1 MLGFDSKINVSSM
14 SIGIIETNEI
24 AISDNGQTQIAHSE
38 LTKKVIA
45 TVIENTQIYSYVLP
59 DNTSEK
65 LAEGIYQLVNQGV
78 SVINI
83 SVGISENS
91 EVLKD
96 AVTYADNNDVIL
108 VCAAGNNYS
117 DLLYPAAYKNT
128 ISVLARTINNQD
140 VYKDFSIIKKKSFS
154 APGVHVL
161 IDEAH
166 FSGSS
171 IACSFVSA
179 QFLVAK
185 EKNPNLSK
193 NDLIEL
199 IKQSTS
205 NGSDYSYGVI
215 NTSEL
220 IWKQIKLKK
229 LIVYAW
235 FFVDK
240 NIVFLWCRSYY
251 RF

>member
-1 MLGFDSKINVSSM
+1 MKKRIIISFCLILCLLFSGCAHEKEQANWSLKMLGFDSKINVSSK
-14 SIGIIETNEI
+14 SIGIIETNEV
-24 AISDNGQTQIAHSE
+24 AMSDNGQAQIAHSE
-38 LTKKVIA
+38 LTQKVIA
-45 TVIENTQIYSYVLP
+45 TVIENPKIHSYVLP

-65 LAEGIYQLVNQGV
+65 LAEGIYQLVSQGV

-83 SVGISENS
+83 SVGISESS
-91 EVLKD
+91 EVLEN
-96 AVTYADNNDVIL
+96 AVTYANNNDVIL
-108 VCAAGNNYS
+108 VCAAGNNYN

-128 ISVLARTINNQD
+128 TSVLARTINNQD

-161 IDEAH
+161 IGDNF

-171 IACSFVSA
+171 IACTFVSV
-179 QFLVAK
+179 QFLIAK

-199 IKQSTS
+199 IKQSST

-220 IWKQIKLKK
+220 I
-229 LIVYAW
+229 
-235 FFVDK
+235 
-240 NIVFLWCRSYY
+240 
-251 RF
+251 